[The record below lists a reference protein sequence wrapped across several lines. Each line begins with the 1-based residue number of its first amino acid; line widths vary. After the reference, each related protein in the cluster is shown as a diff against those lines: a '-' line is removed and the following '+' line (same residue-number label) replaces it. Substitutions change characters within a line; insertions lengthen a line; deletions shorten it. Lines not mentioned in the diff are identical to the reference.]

1 MTAPRPGVG
10 SAPIAFPLMYAV
22 IMAGGGGTR
31 LWPLSRPETPKPF
44 LPLLDDRSLL
54 QRTVDRIVGHA
65 ELGLQPD
72 DVAVVTERRYG
83 PMVRQQLPGVRVIA
97 EPLGRNTAAAIALAT
112 LQFDRDPSEVMLVL
126 PADAWID
133 PERDGVYREV
143 LKTVGRVARDG
154 AFDIEAPL
162 VTLGVQTERPAI
174 EYGYLVPD
182 YDSGAV
188 IDGIRMYPLSGFEEK
203 PNLERAGQLYAQ
215 LGVAWNAGIFLWQR
229 RAIRDAID
237 RYTGL
242 ITMIGS
248 VAGSE
253 SGLQAAYDRL
263 RPVSIDHAV
272 MEGAASD
279 RRVVMGSMAV
289 GWSDLG
295 SWTQLIAAVGGTG
308 TGRVIPPNEPVKAT
322 ESDLIVERI
331 GGRLE
336 VSAGPRDILAQSPV
350 ALLSGAAT
358 APEPVERLVSRV
370 AEWEERQ

>member
-1 MTAPRPGVG
+1 
-10 SAPIAFPLMYAV
+10 MYAV

-44 LPLLDDRSLL
+44 LPLLDERSLL
-54 QRTVDRIVGHA
+54 QRTVDRIVGHP

-72 DVAVVTERRYG
+72 DIGVVTEQRYG
-83 PMVRQQLPGVRVIA
+83 PMVRQQLPGVRVIG

-112 LQFDRDPSEVMLVL
+112 LQFERDSSEVMLVL

-143 LKTVGRVARDG
+143 LRAMARVARDG
-154 AFDIEAPL
+154 AFDLEAPL
-162 VTLGVQTERPAI
+162 VTLGVKTERPAT
-174 EYGYLVPD
+174 EYGYLVPN
-182 YDSGAV
+182 YDAGAV
-188 IDGIRMYPLSGFEEK
+188 VDGIRMYPLSGFEEK
-203 PNLERAGQLYAQ
+203 PNLERAGQLYSQ

-248 VAGSE
+248 VSGSP
-253 SGLQAAYDRL
+253 SGLTAAYDRL
-263 RPVSIDHAV
+263 KPISIDHAV

-279 RRVVMGSMAV
+279 HRVVMGSMAV

-295 SWTQLIAAVGGTG
+295 SWSQLVAAIGGTG
-308 TGRVIPPNEPVKAT
+308 TGRVVPPNEPAKAG
-322 ESDLIVERI
+322 ENDLVVERV
-331 GGRLE
+331 GGRLA
-336 VSAGPRDILAQSPV
+336 VSSGPRDILAQSPV
-350 ALLSGAAT
+350 ALLAGAAA
-358 APEPVERLVSRV
+358 APEPVEALVARV
-370 AEWEERQ
+370 AEWEEQQ

>member
-1 MTAPRPGVG
+1 M
-10 SAPIAFPLMYAV
+10 AV
-22 IMAGGGGTR
+22 I
-31 LWPLSRPETPKPF
+31 
-44 LPLLDDRSLL
+44 
-54 QRTVDRIVGHA
+54 
-65 ELGLQPD
+65 
-72 DVAVVTERRYG
+72 TERRYG
-83 PMVRQQLPGVRVIA
+83 PMVREQLPGVRVIG

-143 LKTVGRVARDG
+143 LKAVARVARDG
-154 AFDIEAPL
+154 AFDLEAPL
-162 VTLGVQTERPAI
+162 VTLGVKTERPAT
-174 EYGYLVPD
+174 EYGYLIPA

-188 IDGIRMYPLSGFEEK
+188 IDGIQMYPLSGFEEK
-203 PNLERAGQLYAQ
+203 PDRERANQLYSQ

-253 SGLQAAYDRL
+253 SGLHAAYDRL
-263 RPVSIDHAV
+263 KPMSIDHAV

-279 RRVVMGSMAV
+279 HRVVMGSMAV

-295 SWTQLIAAVGGTG
+295 SWTQLIAALGGTG
-308 TGRVIPPNEPVKAT
+308 TGRVIPQNEAAHAD
-322 ESDLIVERI
+322 EADLVVERV
-331 GGRLE
+331 GGRLA
-336 VSAGPRDILAQSPV
+336 VSPGPRDILAQTPV
-350 ALLSGAAT
+350 ALLTGAAA
-358 APEPVERLVSRV
+358 APEPVEALVRRV

>member
-1 MTAPRPGVG
+1 
-10 SAPIAFPLMYAV
+10 MYAV

-44 LPLLDDRSLL
+44 LPLLDERSLL
-54 QRTVDRIVGHA
+54 QRTVDRIVGGS
-65 ELGLQPD
+65 ELGLDPD
-72 DVAVVTERRYG
+72 DVAVITERRYG
-83 PMVRQQLPGVRVIA
+83 PMVREQLPGVRVIG

-133 PERDGVYREV
+133 PERDAVYREV
-143 LKTVGRVARDG
+143 LKAVARVARDG
-154 AFDIEAPL
+154 AFGVEAPL
-162 VTLGVQTERPAI
+162 VTLGVQTERPAT
-174 EYGYLVPD
+174 EYGYLIPD
-182 YDSGAV
+182 YDAGAV
-188 IDGIRMYPLSGFEEK
+188 IDGIQMYPLSGFEEK
-203 PNLERAGQLYAQ
+203 PDRERANQLYSQ

-253 SGLQAAYDRL
+253 SGLHAAYDRL
-263 RPVSIDHAV
+263 KPMSIDHAV

-279 RRVVMGSMAV
+279 HRVVMGSMAV

-295 SWTQLIAAVGGTG
+295 SWTQLIAALGGTG
-308 TGRVIPPNEPVKAT
+308 TGRVIPPNEAVTAR
-322 ESDLIVERI
+322 EEDLVVERVA
-331 GGRLE
+331 GRLI

-350 ALLSGAAT
+350 ALLTGAAESR
-358 APEPVERLVSRV
+358 EPVDALVTRV

>member
-1 MTAPRPGVG
+1 
-10 SAPIAFPLMYAV
+10 MYAV

-54 QRTVDRIVGHA
+54 QRTVDRIA
-65 ELGLQPD
+65 NQPELGLQPD
-72 DVAVVTERRYG
+72 DVAVVTEQRYG

-112 LQFDRDPSEVMLVL
+112 LQFERDPSEVMLVL

-143 LKTVGRVARDG
+143 LRAVGRVARDG
-154 AFDIEAPL
+154 AFGVEAPL
-162 VTLGVQTERPAI
+162 LTLGVQTERPATD
-174 EYGYLVPD
+174 YGYLIPD
-182 YDSGAV
+182 YDEGIV
-188 IDGIRMYPLSGFEEK
+188 IDGIKMYPLSGFEEK
-203 PNLERAGQLYAQ
+203 PNLERAGQLYSQ
-215 LGVAWNAGIFLWQR
+215 LGVAWNAGIFVWQR
-229 RAIRDAID
+229 QAIRDAID

-253 SGLQAAYDRL
+253 SGLRAAYDRVK
-263 RPVSIDHAV
+263 PMSIDKAV

-279 RRVVMGSMAV
+279 RRVAMASMAV

-295 SWTQLIAAVGGTG
+295 SWTQLLAAIGGTG
-308 TGRVIPPNEPVKAT
+308 AGRVVPPNEPAKAT
-322 ESDLIVERI
+322 EADLVVERV
-331 GGRLE
+331 GGRLA
-336 VSAGPRDILAQSPV
+336 VSEGPRDILAQSPV
-350 ALLSGAAT
+350 ALLTGAAA
-358 APEPVERLVSRV
+358 APEPVHALVSRV

>member
-1 MTAPRPGVG
+1 
-10 SAPIAFPLMYAV
+10 MYAV

-44 LPLLDDRSLL
+44 LPLLDERSLL

-65 ELGLQPD
+65 ELGLKPD

-83 PMVRQQLPGVRVIA
+83 PMVRHQLPGVRVIA

-133 PERDGVYREV
+133 PERDGTYREV
-143 LKTVGRVARDG
+143 LRAVSRVARDG
-154 AFDIEAPL
+154 AFGVEAPL
-162 VTLGVQTERPAI
+162 LTLGVEPDRPAT
-174 EYGYLVPD
+174 EYGYLAPD
-182 YDSGAV
+182 YDAGEV
-188 IDGIRMYPLSGFEEK
+188 IDGIKMYPLSGFEEK

-215 LGVAWNAGIFLWQR
+215 LGVAWNAGIFVWQR

-248 VAGSE
+248 VAGSD

-263 RPVSIDHAV
+263 KPMSIDKAV

-279 RRVVMGSMAV
+279 RRVAMASMAV

-295 SWTQLIAAVGGTG
+295 SWTQLVGAIGGTG
-308 TGRVIPPNEPVKAT
+308 AGRVIPPNEPVRA
-322 ESDLIVERI
+322 EEADLIVERI

-350 ALLSGAAT
+350 ALLAGAAER
-358 APEPVERLVSRV
+358 PEPVQALVARV